1 MSAPPHFADQSGFA
15 YRFDWGPEGLA
26 ALAPACD
33 VIVVVDVLRFTS
45 AVSAAVEAGAEV
57 LPFVWRD
64 ERAAAFAE
72 DRGAVLAGRREL
84 GEPSLS
90 PTDLRSLPAG
100 TRLVLPSPNGST
112 IAFEA
117 IAHGVPFVL
126 AGCLRNATATARRA
140 LALAHGGAVGV
151 IAAGERREDGSLR
164 PAVEDLIGAGAVLHG
179 LDPAGSI
186 GVPGCSPEASAARAA
201 YLDARPLVGQ
211 VLDACASG
219 RQLHGFGF
227 GDDVATAAE
236 IDTTDLAAQLTEGA
250 FVGV

>member
-1 MSAPPHFADQSGFA
+1 MSAPPHFADQSGFP
-15 YRFDWGPEGLA
+15 YRFDWGVEGLA
-26 ALAPACD
+26 ALAPVCD

-57 LPFVWRD
+57 LPFLWRD
-64 ERAAAFAE
+64 DRAVTFAAEQRAI
-72 DRGAVLAGRREL
+72 LAGRREH

-90 PTDLRSLPAG
+90 PTDLLTLPAG

-140 LALAHGGAVGV
+140 MALVHDGAIGV
-151 IAAGERREDGSLR
+151 IAAGERRVDDTLR
-164 PAVEDLIGAGAVLHG
+164 PSVEDLIGAGAVLHR
-179 LDPAGSI
+179 LDPAGAV
-186 GVPGCSPEASAARAA
+186 GPFGCSPEAAAARSAF
-201 YLDARPLVGQ
+201 LDARPLITE
-211 VLDACASG
+211 VLAACASG

-236 IDTTDLAAQLTEGA
+236 IDTTDLAAQLTDGV